1 MTGMVGA
8 TATLPPPA
16 PQLGFLS
23 GQAPPNSV
31 AKTLTLPPPGRE
43 FGFGPQKNSQTA
55 AIRQRLLAVRPQHG
69 QILPKCPGGASA
81 RTGS

>member
-8 TATLPPPA
+8 TAALPPPA

-23 GQAPPNSV
+23 GQTPPNSV

-43 FGFGPQKNSQTA
+43 FGFGPQK
-55 AIRQRLLAVRPQHG
+55 
-69 QILPKCPGGASA
+69 
-81 RTGS
+81 